1 MLKSKDLA
9 IVEFPDH
16 YLIGAGK
23 RAHCVFK
30 VAYNDIKTNV
40 LGKSTALEIVTNSPI
55 DNNTVLVYSFTQNE
69 LKKSEFLR
77 ALLFGRA
84 TTSFQFTST
93 NAIIANLFDKFA
105 NNVIAIKDI
114 NDFDFAANCGT
125 QAEILRIN
133 DGAVSLGYTM
143 DKKNKVDYRI
153 NKHYTQTKASLKHYG
168 TCEKTSKSYSYSKT
182 NKSAK

>member
-1 MLKSKDLA
+1 MLRSKDLA
-9 IVEFPDH
+9 IVEYPDH

-30 VAYNDIKTNV
+30 VAYSDIKTNV
-40 LGKSTALEIVTNSPI
+40 LGKSTALEIVTNSPV
-55 DNNTVLVYSFTQNE
+55 DNSVILVYCFTQNE

-77 ALLFGRA
+77 ALLFGRV

-125 QAEILRIN
+125 QAESLRIN

-168 TCEKTSKSYSYSKT
+168 TSEKTNKSYSFSKT

>member
-23 RAHCVFK
+23 RAHAVFK

-40 LGKSTALEIVTNSPI
+40 LGKSTTLEIITNSPI
-55 DNNTVLVYSFTQNE
+55 DNNTVLVYSFAQNE

-84 TTSFQFTST
+84 TTSFQFTAT
-93 NAIIANLFDKFA
+93 NAVIANLFDKFA
-105 NNVIAIKDI
+105 NNVISVKAIS
-114 NDFDFAANCGT
+114 DFNFTENCGI
-125 QAEILRIN
+125 QAETLRIN
-133 DGAVSLGYTM
+133 DGAVALGYTM
-143 DKKNKVDYRI
+143 DKRNKVDYRI
-153 NKHYTQTKASLKHYG
+153 NKHYTQAKTSLKHYG
-168 TCEKTSKSYSYSKT
+168 TNENDSKSYSYSKT